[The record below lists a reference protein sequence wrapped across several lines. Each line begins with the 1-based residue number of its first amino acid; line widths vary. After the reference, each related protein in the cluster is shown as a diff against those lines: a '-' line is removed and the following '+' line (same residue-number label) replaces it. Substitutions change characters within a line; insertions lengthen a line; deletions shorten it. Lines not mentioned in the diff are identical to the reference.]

1 MKLALLAGLVGALTM
16 TAGAASA
23 VDQIKSDDFKTDT
36 PTCAGVYGALA
47 DTRQRMADT
56 WPIFKQS
63 NIFEIDYPG
72 RRDKL
77 MAGAGPDIK
86 IGQAAYET
94 QFKVALVGSIIE
106 KKGGQLGEVLKVA
119 ARCDFANNTMPT
131 FTPPK

>member
-1 MKLALLAGLVGALTM
+1 MKTALLVALVAGLAM
-16 TAGAASA
+16 TSGAALA
-23 VDQIKSDDFKTDT
+23 VDQIKSEDFKTDAA
-36 PTCAGVYGALA
+36 TCAGAYGALA

-77 MAGAGPDIK
+77 MAGAGPDLK

-94 QFKVALVGSIIE
+94 QFKTALVGSIIDRN
-106 KKGGQLGEVLKVA
+106 GRQLGEVLKVA
-119 ARCDFANNTMPT
+119 ARCDYANNTMPT

>member
-1 MKLALLAGLVGALTM
+1 MRTMLLAGLVAGLSVA
-16 TAGAASA
+16 AGAALA
-23 VDQIKSDDFKTDT
+23 ADPIKSDDFKTDAA
-36 PTCAGVYGALA
+36 TCAGAYGALA

-77 MAGAGPDIK
+77 MAGAGPDVK

-94 QFKVALVGSIIE
+94 QFKVALVGSIID
-106 KKGGQLGEVLKVA
+106 KNGRQLGEVLKVA
-119 ARCDFANNTMPT
+119 ARCDYANNTMPT
-131 FTPPK
+131 FAPPK